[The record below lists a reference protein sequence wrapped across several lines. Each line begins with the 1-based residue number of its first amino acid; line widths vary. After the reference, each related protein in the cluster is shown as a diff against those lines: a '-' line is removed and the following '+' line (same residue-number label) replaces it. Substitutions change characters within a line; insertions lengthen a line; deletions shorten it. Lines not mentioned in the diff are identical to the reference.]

1 MIQQWKLSEFN
12 TLVAKWITTLFGSE
26 EFLIIWEISKIK
38 QWNSRFYIE
47 LIEYADSKVI
57 AHAHALITNQSVLW
71 KPLQERW
78 LKLHEVVWQQIL
90 MTCSVHYHKDYGV
103 QLFVHAISSEYTL
116 GSIKKKTTN
125 IKDELKQL
133 GILYANK
140 EKKLQFPPYHIAIV
154 SSPSSEWLK
163 DFLDT
168 LQESGY
174 RYSYEL
180 FDTAIH
186 GNTANSEIHKTLQ
199 KIYERVKSGEKWRK
213 MEKEVEDLWKVEEDS
228 EKWRIM
234 EEDFDLVV
242 IVRGWGS
249 SSGILWYNDIHIAK
263 WICYM
268 PIPVMMAVG
277 HTSDQFLL
285 DEIASYSAKTPTDA
299 AYEIINQYDF
309 YVNCVDTIYNQ
320 IIQYSQQKFSD
331 YGSKLHY
338 LYQEIQNRSSQK
350 IQGYKTSIQH
360 YFDVIMNSRPEKM
373 LQSGYALLYDEE
385 SRLLKREI
393 IADLQEW
400 ELIELKIYNRK
411 IIVEVVSN
419 RELQDEV

>member
-1 MIQQWKLSEFN
+1 MTQQWKLSEFN
-12 TLVAKWITTLFGSE
+12 ALVARGITTLFGSE
-26 EFLIIWEISKIK
+26 ELLIIWEVSKIK
-38 QWNSRFYIE
+38 QRNSRFYIE
-47 LIEYADSKVI
+47 LIEYANSKVV
-57 AHAHALITNQSVLW
+57 AHAHALITNQSTLR

-78 LKLHEVVWQQIL
+78 LKLNELVGQQIL

-103 QLFVHAISSEYTL
+103 QLYIHAISSEYTL
-116 GSIKKKTTN
+116 WSIKKKTTS
-125 IKDELKQL
+125 IRDELKQL

-140 EKKLQFPPYHIAIV
+140 EKKLSFPPYHIAII

-174 RYSYEL
+174 LYSYEL

-186 GNTANSEIHKTLQ
+186 GNTANTEIHKTLQ
-199 KIYERVKSGEKWRK
+199 KIYERLKSWERWRKIEEKGENLWKVGEDGKKWRM
-213 MEKEVEDLWKVEEDS
+213 MEKE
-228 EKWRIM
+228 
-234 EEDFDLVV
+234 FDLIV

-249 SSGILWYNDIHIAK
+249 SSGILWHNDIHIAK
-263 WICYM
+263 GICYM

-299 AYEIINQYDF
+299 AYEILGLYDS
-309 YVNCVDTIYNQ
+309 YSTTIETIYNQ
-320 IIQYSQQKFSD
+320 IISISQQKLID
-331 YGSKLHY
+331 YASKLEH
-338 LYQEIQNRSSQK
+338 LYEQIQHWYVQK
-350 IQGYKTSIQH
+350 LQGYTIITQH
-360 YFDVIMNSRPEKM
+360 YYDFIMNSRPEKM

-385 SRLLKREI
+385 SKLLKRDG

-400 ELIELKIYNRK
+400 ELVELKIYDRK

-419 RELQDEV
+419 RELKNQ

>member
-1 MIQQWKLSEFN
+1 MQVFFLYLRIYFMIQQWKLSEFN
-12 TLVAKWITTLFGSE
+12 TLVARGITTLFGSE

-47 LIEYADSKVI
+47 LIEYADSKVV
-57 AHAHALITNQSVLW
+57 AHAHALITNQSVLR

-78 LKLHEVVWQQIL
+78 LKLQEVVWQQIL

-116 GSIKKKTTN
+116 GSIKKKTTS

-140 EKKLQFPPYHIAIV
+140 EKKLGFPPYHIAII

-174 RYSYEL
+174 LFSYEL
-180 FDTAIH
+180 FETAIH
-186 GNTANSEIHKTLQ
+186 GNNANVEIHKTLQ
-199 KIYERVKSGEKWRK
+199 KIYERVKSWERSRK
-213 MEKEVEDLWKVEEDS
+213 IEKE
-228 EKWRIM
+228 
-234 EEDFDLVV
+234 FDLVV
-242 IVRGWGS
+242 IARGWGS
-249 SSGILWYNDIHIAK
+249 SSGILWHNDIHIAK

-268 PIPVMMAVG
+268 PIPVMVAVG

-299 AYEIINQYDF
+299 AYEIINLYDW
-309 YVNCVDTIYNQ
+309 YKTSIDSIYNQ
-320 IIQYSQQKFSD
+320 IIQFSQQKFID
-331 YGSKLHY
+331 YASKVNY
-338 LYQEIQNRSSQK
+338 LYQEIQNWSMQK
-350 IQGYKTSIQH
+350 LQGYELAIQN
-360 YFDVIMNSRPEKM
+360 YYDFIMNSRPEKM

-385 SRLLKREI
+385 AKLLKRDAI
-393 IADLQEW
+393 IDLQEW
-400 ELIELKIYNRK
+400 ELVELKIYNRK
-411 IIVEVVSN
+411 IIVEIVSN
-419 RELQDEV
+419 REVKDE